1 MRDTLVLCYHALS
14 PTWSADLSVTP
25 DAFAQQL
32 RILHKAGYH
41 GVTFTEAAQKRA
53 RRREVAVTFDD
64 AFHSVATLA
73 KPVLDDLGW
82 PATVYVVSDFAAQGR
97 PLAWD
102 GVDHWAQT
110 PDAQELRSLDWDA
123 LRALHADG
131 WEIGSHTVTHPRLTT
146 TDEERL
152 AFELGASRAAV
163 EAALGEP
170 CPSIAYPYGDVDAR
184 VVEAAALAGYAT
196 GAALPARWNEIGAL
210 EWPRVGVYHPDSLM
224 RFRVKTARLA
234 RKARGILGR

>member
-14 PTWSADLSVTP
+14 PTWTADLSVTP
-25 DAFAQQL
+25 DAFAEQL
-32 RILHKAGYH
+32 HTLRKAGYQ
-41 GVTFTEAAQKRA
+41 GVTFSQAVQRRA

-64 AFHSVATLA
+64 AFGSVVTLA

-82 PATVYVVSDFAAQGR
+82 PATIYAVSDFAAQGR

-102 GVDHWAQT
+102 GVDHWTQT
-110 PDAQELRSLDWDA
+110 PDAQELHSLDWTA

-146 TDEERL
+146 TDDERL

-163 EAALGEP
+163 EAALGAP
-170 CPSIAYPYGDVDAR
+170 CPSVAYPYGDVDAR
-184 VVEAAALAGYAT
+184 VVRAAARAGYST

-210 EWPRVGVYHPDSLM
+210 EWPRVGVYHPDSLR
-224 RFRVKTARLA
+224 RFRVKTSYVV
-234 RKARGILGR
+234 RKARGVLGR

>member
-41 GVTFTEAAQKRA
+41 GVTFTEAAQKRT
-53 RRREVAVTFDD
+53 RQREVAVTFDD
-64 AFHSVATLA
+64 AFLSVVTLA

-82 PATVYVVSDFAAQGR
+82 PATVYAVTDFAAQGR
-97 PLAWD
+97 PVAWD

-110 PDAQELRSLDWDA
+110 ADAEELHSLDWDA

-131 WEIGSHTVTHPRLTT
+131 WEIGSHTVTHPRLTA
-146 TDEERL
+146 TDDERL
-152 AFELGASRAAV
+152 AFELSASKAAV

-170 CPSIAYPYGDVDAR
+170 CPSIAYPYGDVNAR
-184 VVEAAALAGYAT
+184 VVQAVAAAGYAT
-196 GAALPARWNEIGAL
+196 GAALPARWHEIGAL

-224 RFRVKTARLA
+224 RFRVKTARLV
-234 RKARGILGR
+234 RKARGVLGR